1 MKGLRVQSA
10 ADAYTARVDAV
21 NEQRRRFGR
30 DRARKDRWAER
41 ATYFRQDP
49 RRTPDPNLQALL
61 DLIRPGDVVVD
72 VGGGAGRNGLPI
84 ALRCREV
91 INVDPSESMVRH
103 FLEAAAEA
111 GISNV
116 RVVQSEWL
124 DASDVEGDVV
134 LAANVTYFVRDIV
147 PFVQKLEQAARR
159 LVIIDIWSIPPPAQ
173 FADLFELLNG
183 EPQVRA
189 PGYRELLPV
198 LWEMEILPDIRVLPA
213 PFRGGRDYPQSR
225 EHAVEFAV
233 SQVATLDPAQ
243 ARRRIEEAFD
253 RLYEQG
259 TEGYRPLWRPDA
271 RELLITWEPRGRSG

>member
-1 MKGLRVQSA
+1 MTGPPQVSA
-10 ADAYTARVDAV
+10 AEAYAARVDAI

-41 ATYFRQDP
+41 AADFRQNP

-61 DLIRPGDVVVD
+61 ELIHPGDVVVD

-91 INVDPSESMVRH
+91 INVDPSEAMVAY
-103 FLEAAAEA
+103 FLDAAAEA
-111 GISNV
+111 GIANV
-116 RVVQSEWL
+116 RVVEADWL
-124 DASDVEGDVV
+124 SAEGVEGDVV

-147 PFVQKLEQAARR
+147 PFVEKLERAARR
-159 LVIIDIWSIPPPAQ
+159 LVIIDIWSVPPPARVAGL
-173 FADLFELLNG
+173 FALLND

-198 LWEMEILPDIRVLPA
+198 LWEMDILPDVRVLPA

-225 EHAVEFAV
+225 DEAIDFAL
-233 SQVATLDPAQ
+233 SQVATLDA
-243 ARRRIEEAFD
+243 ARARQRIEAEFD
-253 RLYEQG
+253 RLYERG
-259 TEGYRPLWRPDA
+259 AEGYRPLWRPDA
-271 RELLITWEPRGRSG
+271 RELLITWKPRRR